1 MMQFSMLAQP
11 VNKGWTIYT
20 PLAVT
25 LCVGNPRI
33 LLLDAYK
40 VTWNTGKIDLLKGE
54 KSRMEEQHSIRT
66 IHKTT
71 LEHLLNFK
79 CTIDSRAMIS
89 NHHLGFLFGN
99 SNTRIIS
106 LDR

>member
-11 VNKGWTIYT
+11 VDKGWTIYT
-20 PLAVT
+20 LSAVT

-54 KSRMEEQHSIRT
+54 KSRMEHSIRT

-79 CTIDSRAMIS
+79 APVVMGPWFVIIF
-89 NHHLGFLFGN
+89 LGFALEKEA
-99 SNTRIIS
+99 
-106 LDR
+106 L

>member
-11 VNKGWTIYT
+11 VDKGWTIYT
-20 PLAVT
+20 LLTVT

-54 KSRMEEQHSIRT
+54 KSRMEHSIRT
-66 IHKTT
+66 IHRAT

-79 CTIDSRAMIS
+79 RTSDGGTTVCDHASS
-89 NHHLGFLFGN
+89 WDLLW
-99 SNTRIIS
+99 
-106 LDR
+106 L